1 MKIFITGGSGTLG
14 QYLNVELSK
23 KYEILTQYN
32 SNIGNC
38 KNFGNPSRDR
48 SVQLSITDYKK
59 LDEIFFSFKP
69 DIVVHTASISKPET
83 ADRHPANFVY
93 EVNVN
98 ATRIIAALC
107 KRHNSKLVYTS
118 TDLVYAG
125 YRGSMLSESAKLI
138 PISFYAETKLMG
150 EVKIQETFNNYL
162 ILRMALLFG
171 FGLNHSRNHFQ
182 FMYEELKNGK
192 PVKLFADQFRTPLAL
207 HDAARMICEL
217 IEKNI
222 HGEILN
228 FGGRER
234 LSRCMLGEILCEEA
248 GFDKNLLTKTTMD
261 ETGLNYKVADIS
273 MNTEKL
279 QSLGITQ
286 KSCRNSIRE
295 ILSAQRNE

>member
-14 QYLNVELSK
+14 QYLNIELSK
-23 KYEILTQYN
+23 KNEILTQYN

-38 KNFGNPSRDR
+38 KKFG
-48 SVQLSITDYKK
+48 SVQFSITDYKK

-69 DIVVHTASISKPET
+69 DVVIHTASISKPEMVDKLP
-83 ADRHPANFVY
+83 ADFVY

-98 ATRIIAALC
+98 ATKIIAALC
-107 KRHNSKLVYTS
+107 KQHNSKLIYTS

-125 YRGSMLSESAKLI
+125 YRGSMLSENAKLI
-138 PISFYAETKLMG
+138 PISFYSETKLMG

-171 FGLNHSRNHFQ
+171 FGLNHSCTHFQ
-182 FMYEELKNGK
+182 FMYGELKKGK
-192 PVKLFADQFRTPLAL
+192 LVKLFTDQFRTPLAI
-207 HDAARMICEL
+207 HEAARMISEL

-222 HGEILN
+222 YGEILN
-228 FGGRER
+228 LGGRER
-234 LSRCMLGEILCEEA
+234 LSRFMLGEILCDEA
-248 GFDKNLLTKTTMD
+248 GFNKNLLIKTTMD
-261 ETGLNYKVADIS
+261 EAELNYKVADVS

-279 QSLGITQ
+279 QSLGIKQ

-295 ILSAQRNE
+295 ILSPGRNE